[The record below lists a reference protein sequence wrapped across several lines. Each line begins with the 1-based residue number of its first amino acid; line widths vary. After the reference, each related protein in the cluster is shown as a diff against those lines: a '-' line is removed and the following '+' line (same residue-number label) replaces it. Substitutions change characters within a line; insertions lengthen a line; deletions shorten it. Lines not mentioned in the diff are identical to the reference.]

1 MTKSEIFKSK
11 FPDFC
16 GTVGFFTDDCQMVNF
31 IDVESDL
38 VEFTTSVTANCGCCS
53 DTEQHMVTLSE
64 MFDDMSE
71 SDFEEFIKM

>member
-11 FPDFC
+11 FPDFK

-38 VEFTTSVTANCGCCS
+38 VEFTTSVSMSCLCCS
-53 DTEQHMVTLSE
+53 ETESHSVTLSE
-64 MFDDMSE
+64 MFDDMSDR
-71 SDFEEFIKM
+71 DFEDFIKM

>member
-16 GTVGFFTDDCQMVNF
+16 GTVGFFTEDCQMVNF

-38 VEFTTSVTANCGCCS
+38 VEFTTSATANC
-53 DTEQHMVTLSE
+53 
-64 MFDDMSE
+64 
-71 SDFEEFIKM
+71 

>member
-38 VEFTTSVTANCGCCS
+38 VEFTTSVPMSCLCCS
-53 DTEQHMVTLSE
+53 ETESHSVTLSE